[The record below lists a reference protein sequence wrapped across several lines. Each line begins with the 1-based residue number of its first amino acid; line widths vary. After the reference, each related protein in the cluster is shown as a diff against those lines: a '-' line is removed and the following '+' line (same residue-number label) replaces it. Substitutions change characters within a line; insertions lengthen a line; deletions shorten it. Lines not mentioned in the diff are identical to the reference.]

1 MKSEYTYN
9 NGYFFEK
16 GLGREHTRDNY
27 SENPLE
33 TAREFYDKLTYGGIE
48 SEFTN
53 GKGLKTRMS
62 DGTIVSFRET
72 STSDG
77 SPVVEINIQK
87 SSNYGDLKQQKIH
100 FVLGG
105 NKEWKT
111 FDMRFSK
118 DVISTFINK
127 EMKKYKCNQFVYTSS
142 VHGIVG
148 IYIDDKIL

>member
-1 MKSEYTYN
+1 MGTGYKCGSPTYRSILENLSNLKSEYTYN

-33 TAREFYDKLTYGGIE
+33 TAQEFYDKLTYGGIE

-53 GKGLKTRMS
+53 GKGLKTRMA

-105 NKEWKT
+105 NKE
-111 FDMRFSK
+111 
-118 DVISTFINK
+118 
-127 EMKKYKCNQFVYTSS
+127 
-142 VHGIVG
+142 
-148 IYIDDKIL
+148 